1 VSNLLKRLLYY
12 LPPILLVVVAFHQ
25 IYLAKTAL
33 LSPWK
38 GGGFGM
44 FSSTELG
51 PARTVRVFV
60 SAPDRS
66 EELEIPDSLAES
78 AQKVA
83 TYPSKSLLKSLAE
96 QFVARENRKD
106 RPVDSVRIEVWRTK
120 FDPQTLKPE
129 SEKIRDYVYQAAETG
144 I

>member
-1 VSNLLKRLLYY
+1 MDQLKRIFFY
-12 LPPILLVVVAFHQ
+12 LPPILLVIVALHQ

-66 EELEIPDSLAES
+66 EELQIPDSLTER
-78 AQKVA
+78 AQKVG
-83 TYPSKSLLKSLAE
+83 TFPSESLLRNLAE
-96 QFVARENRKD
+96 QFVAREHRKE
-106 RPVDSVRIEVWRTK
+106 RPVSAIRIEVWRTS
-120 FDPQTLKPE
+120 FDPQTLKPRP
-129 SEKIRDYVYQAAETG
+129 EKIRDYVYQVAKTG
-144 I
+144 V